1 MLMVTKLMEKTNDL
15 GHHLTVLVFQFY
27 PINPS
32 TPMRDQDRTSPHN
45 IHTI

>member
-1 MLMVTKLMEKTNDL
+1 MLMVTKLMEKTNEL